1 MKLKFL
7 SESGL
12 ISAIRKEF
20 AAPLPGLSLGIGDD
34 AAVVKLPGKNL
45 ILTKDLLI
53 EDIHFIAKLHP
64 PFLLGRKS
72 LVINLSDIAAL
83 GGKPRYALLGLAL
96 PSGIAPNWVEKYF
109 SGFKSAA
116 EEYSVALIGGDI
128 SQAKKR
134 MISVTLI
141 GEGQNI
147 IKRSGAKPGDT
158 LYVSGTLGDAK
169 QGFLLLKKGFKLGMD
184 NKADQLLR
192 AFLDPAAQVALGQD
206 LARFKLASAM
216 IDLSDGVSVDVHH
229 LCQESGCGAELDLE
243 RIPLSPELRQWQR
256 RAADYALHGGE
267 DYQLLFSVSPQR
279 VGDVRR
285 LEKKYKLTPIG
296 RMIGGKTVYIID
308 RRSQRRRLEIK
319 GYQHF

>member
-229 LCQESGCGAELDLE
+229 LCQES
-243 RIPLSPELRQWQR
+243 R